1 MWIYRVARDPRRLQA
16 AAHISCSDY
25 PMLRLASQTRTA
37 HGHVPA
43 AASVSSHAHLRETAG
58 GGCALG
64 RTRHEVSVC
73 SIPRRLAA
81 SYLGDGSRRQR
92 EEPSLLEYRSVER
105 SCEFRNQAATSQLLG
120 VPRNA
125 SRSTLLRELDR
136 TRDAAICRWLLLSRP
151 ETGLQ
156 ADQIGAY
163 PPESCRRG
171 LVVAALRGSFGRAG
185 DKVAARHLL
194 EIGSI
199 RQVN

>member
-25 PMLRLASQTRTA
+25 PMLRLATQTRTA

-105 SCEFRNQAATSQLLG
+105 SCEFRNQAATSQLLR
-120 VPRNA
+120 VLRNA
-125 SRSTLLRELDR
+125 SRVSATAVGRPLTPSATEHAETQPIEGLAHQENEN
-136 TRDAAICRWLLLSRP
+136 CRSDQHERS
-151 ETGLQ
+151 Q
-156 ADQIGAY
+156 AQYQAQ
-163 PPESCRRG
+163 
-171 LVVAALRGSFGRAG
+171 A
-185 DKVAARHLL
+185 
-194 EIGSI
+194 SI
-199 RQVN
+199 AEASG